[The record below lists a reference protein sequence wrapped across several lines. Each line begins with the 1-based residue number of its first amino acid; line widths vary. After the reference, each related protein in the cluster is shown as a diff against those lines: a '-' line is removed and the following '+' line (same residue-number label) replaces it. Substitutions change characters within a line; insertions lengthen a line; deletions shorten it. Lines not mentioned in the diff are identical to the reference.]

1 MVPTSNCGSTPEEL
15 PSSTA
20 DLNEIKI
27 ALRPHHQANAW
38 FRDHQMNTQ
47 PPPNEQ
53 AGTGVWEQRSV
64 TPDIDSLLNNQ
75 GTFHYVEYKSE

>member
-1 MVPTSNCGSTPEEL
+1 
-15 PSSTA
+15 
-20 DLNEIKI
+20 
-27 ALRPHHQANAW
+27 
-38 FRDHQMNTQ
+38 MNTQ